1 MGHIDL
7 SRRTILKTGILAG
20 GGLML
25 GLRLPSLARGAEAA
39 GPGAGNFMPNA
50 FVRIDPAGAIT
61 LIMPNA
67 EVGQGIHT
75 AAAMLI
81 AEELEVGLDQVKVE
95 AAPPDETKYSDPLL
109 GEQATGGSSSIRGD
123 WVRLREAGAKARTL
137 LIAAAAKQWKVDP
150 ATCQAQ
156 NGAVL
161 HKPTGRTLPYGA
173 LVAVAAT
180 LPVPEAVATKQPGD
194 FKLIGTPAK
203 RPDTPPK
210 VNGSMV
216 YGIDAKADGMKIG
229 TLAICPVRGGKVAS
243 MNEAAARS
251 IPGVRAVL
259 KLDDGSAVAVVGDHM
274 WAAKQGLER
283 LEVKWDGGANAGLDH
298 KSIVGALEKAS
309 ENGKP
314 VEGRKKGDAQAA
326 VAGAATKLSAIY
338 EIPFLS
344 HAPMEPVNCL
354 IHVRPDGAEVWTGT
368 QVPVRAQNIVAKVT
382 GLKPETV
389 TIHNYSCGSAFGRR
403 LDIDMVEIAAGFAK
417 QVPYPLK
424 MVWTREEDIQHDY
437 YRPYY
442 YDRVAAG
449 LDANG
454 KLVGWTHRTTASS
467 VMARWAPDGLEKNGL
482 DPDTVEAAIGETPY
496 DVPAEH
502 SEFVRCESEGIG
514 TGWWRGVGPT
524 HNIFVVESLV
534 DELAAAA
541 KQDPVAYRRAMLQ
554 SNPRA
559 LAVLNLAAEK
569 GDWGKP
575 LAAGHG
581 RGIQVQYAFETYL
594 ATVLEVE
601 VTAQGEILPHR
612 VVVAVDCG
620 SVVNPDTVE
629 AQIQGGMILG
639 LGTAMYNEITLANGR
654 VEQSNFHDYRSLR
667 MNEAPR
673 IEVHLIRNNE
683 KPGGIGETGTAAA
696 AAALGNAIFAATGR
710 RLRRLPFAS
719 QLQNA

>member
-7 SRRTILKTGILAG
+7 SRRAILKTGMLAG

-25 GLRLPSLARGAEAA
+25 GLRLPSLARGAEPA
-39 GPGAGNFMPNA
+39 GEFMPNA
-50 FVRIDPAGAIT
+50 FIKIEPTGAIT

-81 AEELEVGLDQVKVE
+81 AEELEVGLDQVTLE
-95 AAPPDETKYSDPLL
+95 AAPPDESKYSDPLL

-123 WVRLREAGAKARTL
+123 WVRLREAGAAARTML
-137 LIAAAAKQWKVDP
+137 VSAAAKQWKADP
-150 ATCQAQ
+150 GTCQAQ
-156 NGAVL
+156 HGAVV

-173 LVAVAAT
+173 LVAAAAT
-180 LPVPEAVATKQPGD
+180 MPVPAAVQTKPPAE
-194 FKLIGTPAK
+194 FKLVGTPAK
-203 RPDTPPK
+203 RLDTVGK
-210 VNGSMV
+210 INGSMV
-216 YGIDAKADGMKIG
+216 YGIDAKAPGMKIG
-229 TLAICPVRGGKVAS
+229 TLAICPIKGGKVAA
-243 MNEAAARS
+243 MNEAAARA
-251 IPGVRAVL
+251 IPGVQAVL
-259 KLDDGSAVAVVGDHM
+259 KLEDGSAVAVVGDHM

-283 LEVKWDGGANAGLDH
+283 LAIAWDGGANSGVTSKA
-298 KSIVGALEKAS
+298 IVDALQKAS
-309 ENGKP
+309 ETGSAI
-314 VEGRKKGDAQAA
+314 EGRKKGDAQAA
-326 VAGAATKLSAIY
+326 VAGAATKLSAVY
-338 EIPFLS
+338 ELPFLS

-354 IHVRPDGAEVWTGT
+354 MHVRPDGADVWTGT
-368 QVPVRAQNIVAKVT
+368 QVPVRARNIVAKVT

-389 TIHNYSCGSAFGRR
+389 TINNHSCGSAFGRR
-403 LDIDMVEIAAGFAK
+403 LDIDMIEITAGFAK
-417 QVPYPLK
+417 QVPFPLK
-424 MVWTREEDIQHDY
+424 MIWTREEDTQHDY

-442 YDRVAAG
+442 YDRVNAG

-502 SEFVRCESEGIG
+502 SEFVRCESEGIA

-524 HNIFVVESLV
+524 HNIFVVESFV

-541 KQDPVAYRRAMLQ
+541 KQDPVAYRRALLQ

-575 LAAGHG
+575 MPAGHG
-581 RGIQVQYAFETYL
+581 RGVQVQYAFETYI

-601 VTAQGEILPHR
+601 VTQQGEILPRR

-639 LGTAMYNEITLANGR
+639 LGTAMYNEITLAGGR
-654 VEQSNFHDYRSLR
+654 GEQSNFHDYRTLR
-667 MNEAPR
+667 MNEAPK
-673 IEVHLIRNNE
+673 IEVYQIRNTE

-696 AAALGNAIFAATGR
+696 APALGNAIFAATGR
-710 RLRRLPFAS
+710 RLRRLPFAN
-719 QLQNA
+719 QLQES

>member
-1 MGHIDL
+1 MGHIEL
-7 SRRTILKTGILAG
+7 SRRGILKTGLVAG

-25 GLRLPSLARGAEAA
+25 GLRLPSLARGAEPAA
-39 GPGAGNFMPNA
+39 AAEFVPNA
-50 FVRIDPAGAIT
+50 FIKIEPSGAIT
-61 LIMPNA
+61 LIVPNA
-67 EVGQGIHT
+67 EVGQGVYT

-81 AEELEVGLDQVKVE
+81 AEELEVGLDQVKFE

-123 WVRLREAGAKARTL
+123 WVRLREAGAAARTM

-150 ATCQAQ
+150 ATCHAEH
-156 NGAVL
+156 GVVH
-161 HKPTGRTLPYGA
+161 HKPTGRTVPYGT
-173 LVAVAAT
+173 LAAAAAAM
-180 LPVPEAVATKQPGD
+180 PVPEAVKTKEPSE
-194 FKLIGTPAK
+194 FKLLGTPAK
-203 RPDTPPK
+203 RLDTPPK
-210 VNGSMV
+210 LNGAMV
-216 YGIDAKADGMKIG
+216 YGIDAKVDGMKIG
-229 TLAICPVRGGKVAS
+229 TLAISPVKGGKVAS
-243 MNEAAARS
+243 MNEAAARAV
-251 IPGVRAVL
+251 PGVKAVL
-259 KLDDGSAVAVVGDHM
+259 KLEDGSAVAVVGDHM

-283 LEVKWDGGANAGLDH
+283 LAVQWDHGANGTVTSNALVAALD
-298 KSIVGALEKAS
+298 KAS
-309 ENGKP
+309 REGKAI
-314 VEGRKKGDAQAA
+314 EGRKKGDAQAA
-326 VAGAATKLSAIY
+326 IDKAPTKLSEIY
-338 EIPFLS
+338 QLPFLS

-368 QVPVRAQNIVAKVT
+368 QVPVRTRNVVAKVA
-382 GLKPETV
+382 GLKPESV
-389 TIHNYSCGSAFGRR
+389 KVNNHICGSAFGRR
-403 LDIDMVEIAAGFAK
+403 LDIDMVEISAGFAK

-424 MVWTREEDIQHDY
+424 MIWTREEDTQHDY

-482 DPDTVEAAIGETPY
+482 DPDTVECAIGETPY
-496 DVPAEH
+496 DVPAEL
-502 SEFVRCESEGIG
+502 SEFVQAEPGAIG

-524 HNIFVVESLV
+524 HNVFVVESFV

-541 KQDPVAYRRAMLQ
+541 KQDPVAFRRELLKN
-554 SNPRA
+554 NPRG

-569 GDWGKP
+569 GNWGAP
-575 LAAGHG
+575 LPAGHG
-581 RGIQVQYAFETYL
+581 RGVEVQLAFGTYI

-601 VTAQGEILPHR
+601 VTPQGEILPRR

-629 AQIQGGMILG
+629 AQLQGGMILG

-654 VEQSNFHDYRSLR
+654 VEQSNFHDYRTLR
-667 MNEAPR
+667 MNEAPK
-673 IEVHLIRNNE
+673 IEVYQIRNTE
-683 KPGGIGETGTAAA
+683 KPGGIGETGTVAAA
-696 AAALGNAIFAATGR
+696 PALGNAIFAATGR
-710 RLRRLPFAS
+710 RLRRLPFAP

>member
-1 MGHIDL
+1 MGHIEL
-7 SRRTILKTGILAG
+7 SRRNILKTGVLVG

-25 GLRLPSLARGAEAA
+25 GLRLPSMARGSEPA
-39 GPGAGNFMPNA
+39 GEFMPNA
-50 FVRIDPAGAIT
+50 FVKIDPTGAIT

-75 AAAMLI
+75 SAAMLI
-81 AEELEVGLDQVKVE
+81 AEELEVGLDQVKLE

-123 WVRLREAGAKARTL
+123 WVRLREAGAAARTML
-137 LIAAAAKQWKVDP
+137 VTAAAKQWKVD
-150 ATCQAQ
+150 ADACQAQ
-156 NGAVL
+156 HGVVL
-161 HKPTGRTLPYGA
+161 HRPTGRTLPYGA

-180 LPVPEAVATKQPGD
+180 LPVPAAVATKQPGE
-194 FKLIGTPAK
+194 FKLVGTPAK
-203 RPDTPPK
+203 RLDTPPK
-210 VNGSMV
+210 VNGTAI
-216 YGIDAKADGMKIG
+216 YGIDAKADGMKIS

-243 MNEAAARS
+243 MNAEAARS

-259 KLDDGSAVAVVGDHM
+259 KLEDGSAVAVVGDHM

-283 LEVKWDGGANAGLDH
+283 LAVKWDNGANGGVTS
-298 KSIVGALEKAS
+298 KSIVAALEKAS
-309 ENGKP
+309 RGGNAI
-314 VEGRKKGDAQAA
+314 EGRKKGDAQAA

-338 EIPFLS
+338 ELPFLS

-354 IHVRPDGAEVWTGT
+354 IHVRQDGADVWTGT
-368 QVPVRAQNIVAKVT
+368 QVPVRARNAVAKVT
-382 GLKPETV
+382 GLKPESI
-389 TIHNYSCGSAFGRR
+389 TINNHSCGSAFGRR
-403 LDIDMVEIAAGFAK
+403 LDIDMIEITAGFAK

-424 MVWTREEDIQHDY
+424 MIWTREEDTQHDY

-442 YDRVAAG
+442 YDQVAAG
-449 LDANG
+449 LDATG

-502 SEFVRCESEGIG
+502 SEFVRWEAEGIA

-524 HNIFVVESLV
+524 HNIFVVESFV

-554 SNPRA
+554 ANPRA

-569 GDWGKP
+569 GNWGAKLP
-575 LAAGHG
+575 AGHG
-581 RGIQVQYAFETYL
+581 RGVQVQYAFETYL

-601 VTAQGEILPHR
+601 VTPQGEILPRR

-667 MNEAPR
+667 MNEAPK
-673 IEVHLIRNNE
+673 IEVYQIRNNE

-696 AAALGNAIFAATGR
+696 ASALGNAIFGASGR
-710 RLRRLPFAS
+710 RLRRLPFAD
-719 QLQNA
+719 QLQES